1 MRYFLFDRER
11 IKTQQNGLLFLIGC
25 CLILLFSFTLMYI
38 PTEADGDIYDNVIRF
53 HVIANSDSEDD
64 QDLKLIL
71 RDAIIDESRCYLESY
86 ENKEEAYVQL
96 SSMTDEINDFSQKFI
111 RSRGYNY
118 SCETVIDKEYYERT
132 EYNNY
137 VMPKGTYT
145 SLKVVIGNGEGKNWW
160 CVLFPPL
167 CTQMA
172 LRTTAPD
179 DMEGAF
185 IEAGFTGEQYK
196 IITENKT
203 PKYRV
208 KFRLV
213 ELFFGEN

>member
-1 MRYFLFDRER
+1 MRYFLFKREDHYNQ
-11 IKTQQNGLLFLIGC
+11 KHGVCFLIGC
-25 CLILLFSFTLMYI
+25 CLILLFCFTLMYI
-38 PTEADGDIYDNVIRF
+38 PTEADGNIYDNVIRF
-53 HVIANSDSEDD
+53 HVIANSDTCED
-64 QDLKLIL
+64 QSLKLML
-71 RDAIIDESRCYLESY
+71 RDAVIDEFKDILESCQS
-86 ENKEEAYVQL
+86 KEEAYTQISL
-96 SSMTDEINDFSQKFI
+96 MTDDFNNFAQEFI
-111 RSRGYNY
+111 KAQGYNY
-118 SCETVIDKEYYERT
+118 ACKTIIDKEYYERT

-145 SLKVVIGNGEGKNWW
+145 SLRIIIGNGEGKNWW

-172 LRTTAPD
+172 LNTTTPD

-196 IITENKT
+196 IITENKS

-208 KFRLV
+208 KFRLL
-213 ELFFGEN
+213 ELFFGEK